1 MIASRSLSIAASVL
15 ELETPMTI
23 DSLPFASRIFT
34 ERAPRLAGSSD
45 ISSSFTA
52 WGAGALGVGADGEL
66 GEVSELA

>member
-1 MIASRSLSIAASVL
+1 MIASRWLSIAESVL

-52 WGAGALGVGADGEL
+52 WGAGVIGVGADVGL